1 METQSHKTIFHQT
14 DDYVMEV
21 EETSE
26 FLLLHCNV
34 EAWKLSTLRDMYNYF
49 PKLEDYAKE
58 IGYKYLM
65 TITPN
70 PKFAR
75 LFGGTILNK
84 FSYEEKQYETIVWEL
99 D

>member
-1 METQSHKTIFHQT
+1 MEIEDTT
-14 DDYVMEV
+14 
-21 EETSE
+21 E

-34 EAWKLSTLRDMYNYF
+34 GVWKLSVLKDMYSCF
-49 PKLEDYAKE
+49 SRLERYAKDV
-58 IGYKYLM
+58 GYKHLM

-75 LFGGTILNK
+75 LFGGNILNK